1 MKKLLIMALVLGV
14 VAAFAMPAV
23 ALQPP
28 STTTLQVPGQADVV
42 FDHAAH
48 AALASNCKQC
58 HHYGVGNG
66 SCTDC
71 HGNAKL
77 TQAPSIAAAYTA
89 CKTCHT
95 STPDPVPAPAPAPAP
110 VASCSDYGI
119 DKDACRADADCR
131 WKWRQAT
138 CIDR

>member
-89 CKTCHT
+89 CKTCHA
-95 STPDPVPAPAPAPAP
+95 STPAAEPVPAQ
-110 VASCSDYGI
+110 VVECRDNN
-119 DKDACRADADCR
+119 DKDSCLASDCR
-131 WKWRQAT
+131 WSSKRGV
-138 CIDR
+138 CRDPR